1 MLAASLVLAATA
13 CGDDSH
19 GQLVDAPVASDAS
32 APTDATVDSGPLD
45 ASEVDSCDPDEQ
57 SADSA
62 ELIAGRCAYFYNTA
76 VTWIEAD
83 AACHARGMRLIA
95 IGSQA
100 EDDQVAD
107 WIAQHQNATWIG
119 LNDRVEEGTF
129 VWSLGG
135 DQESA
140 TPSYRPA
147 EQSYVNT
154 EENDCFVILSL
165 DRRWHMLFCDYH
177 VRAYTCTPL

>member
-1 MLAASLVLAATA
+1 
-13 CGDDSH
+13 
-19 GQLVDAPVASDAS
+19 
-32 APTDATVDSGPLD
+32 
-45 ASEVDSCDPDEQ
+45 
-57 SADSA
+57 
-62 ELIAGRCAYFYNTA
+62 
-76 VTWIEAD
+76 
-83 AACHARGMRLIA
+83 MRLIA